1 MEEAKD
7 FNKYTSKVNFA
18 PITDFVLQNG
28 QLTQYQKGDFFC
40 RQNESCKLM
49 GYVAEGSFRY
59 CCTNS
64 RGENKIVGYTFEHS
78 FVGNYPAF
86 RLGDNSNVDIQAI
99 CNCTLYIVNN
109 RQLEEFYDR
118 DDTNLKLARH
128 IAEILLW
135 EVYERMISMYSMTP
149 EERYREILERCPG
162 LLNLISL
169 KELASYL
176 MICPETLSR
185 LRRKLVQK

>member
-40 RQNESCKLM
+40 RQSESCKLM

-86 RLGDNSNVDIQAI
+86 RLEIIQ
-99 CNCTLYIVNN
+99 
-109 RQLEEFYDR
+109 
-118 DDTNLKLARH
+118 
-128 IAEILLW
+128 
-135 EVYERMISMYSMTP
+135 M
-149 EERYREILERCPG
+149 
-162 LLNLISL
+162 
-169 KELASYL
+169 
-176 MICPETLSR
+176 
-185 LRRKLVQK
+185 

>member
-86 RLGDNSNVDIQAI
+86 RLGDNSNVDIQALCDCSVYVI
-99 CNCTLYIVNN
+99 NY
-109 RQLEEFYDR
+109 QQMADFYD
-118 DDTNLKLARH
+118 TNDAHQKLGRR
-128 IAEILLW
+128 IAETLLW
-135 EVYERMISMYSMTP
+135 EVYDRMISMYSLTP
-149 EERYREILERCPG
+149 EERYLEIINRCPD
-162 LLNLISL
+162 LLKLITL
-169 KELASYL
+169 KELASYIL
-176 MICPETLSR
+176 IRPETLSR
-185 LRRKLVQK
+185 IRRKVVQK